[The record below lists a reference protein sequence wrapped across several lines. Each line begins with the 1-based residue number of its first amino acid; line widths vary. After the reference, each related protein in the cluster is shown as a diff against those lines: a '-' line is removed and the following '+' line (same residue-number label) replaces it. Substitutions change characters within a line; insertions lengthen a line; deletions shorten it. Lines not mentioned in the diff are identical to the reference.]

1 MTRHPLTPMP
11 RSGLRTLRAI
21 IASNISAPPFRAGR
35 LFPLLCSAALLS
47 ACGQGSQDDIDAQS
61 ILPTFTQAQAAQGA
75 ASYEEYCASCHGR
88 DLAGSAQG
96 PDLAGESFLAR
107 WGYRSVAMLHDL
119 IRATMPPGGALALQD
134 ADFVNLTAHILNTNQ
149 IAAGEHS
156 LAHDSPHMLTQLPR
170 ANTTVAAAPTPS
182 AAADAAPSGVTRA
195 GAVADY
201 LPLETEQMNNPRAED
216 WIMWRGNPQGWS
228 YSPLDQI
235 NNSNVGQLRLEWVW
249 NMHEGDSEPA
259 PIVHNGVMFLINPS
273 NIIQALDAA
282 TGELIWE
289 HSAGHATGED
299 MRNIALY
306 RDKVIHATTDA
317 RLLAL
322 DARSGEPVWETVIAD
337 HDKGF
342 ENSSGPLIAGDNIIM
357 GLAGCARYI
366 PEDCFVSAYDAETG
380 ELAWRFNTIAKAG
393 EPGGD
398 TWGDLDDIF
407 RAGGETW
414 ITGTYDPELG
424 LTYWGVAQAKPW
436 APPSR
441 HMSIHDPGLYTNSTI
456 ALDAQTGELAWHF
469 QHVPGEALDL
479 DEVYERILIDRDD
492 RKLVF
497 SLGKHGILWKNDRE
511 TGQFLGFAETLYQNI
526 FTHIDPLTGE
536 VTYREDII
544 NAQLDEWIPGCP
556 SSAGGKNWHSMSYHE
571 PSGVLIAP
579 LSQTCLDN
587 RARAV
592 ELVEGSGGLA
602 SNRRFYEMPGTDGN
616 LGKLA
621 AYHVDTMEEVWSY
634 QQRASFHTGVLS
646 TAGNLAFVGDL
657 DRMFRAFDATTG
669 DIMWETR
676 LGTAVQGHPLTFSI
690 NGKQYLAVTTANGGT
705 SPRMVPRAVAPEL
718 RPPTTGNAVYV
729 FSLP

>member
-1 MTRHPLTPMP
+1 MTHRPLTPLADFTTTTNHRISIRP
-11 RSGLRTLRAI
+11 LRAKLLF
-21 IASNISAPPFRAGR
+21 SA
-35 LFPLLCSAALLS
+35 LCVGGLLS
-47 ACGQGSQDDIDAQS
+47 ACGPGSPDDTDTRGIV
-61 ILPTFTQAQAAQGA
+61 PTFTPAQAAQGA
-75 ASYEEYCASCHGR
+75 VSYEQYCASCHGR
-88 DLAGSAQG
+88 DLSGSAQG
-96 PDLAGESFLAR
+96 PALSGDMYLAR
-107 WGYRSVAMLHDL
+107 WNYRSVTMLHDL
-119 IRATMPPGGALALQD
+119 IRATMPPGGAPALQS
-134 ADFVNLTAHILNTNQ
+134 ADFVNMTAHILSSNQ
-149 IAAGEHS
+149 IAAGEQP
-156 LAHDSPHMLTQLPR
+156 LQPDNPHMLTELPR
-170 ANTTVAAAPTPS
+170 ASTAAATAATPT
-182 AAADAAPSGVTRA
+182 AAEAAPSGVVRS

-201 LPLETEQMNNPRAED
+201 IPLETEQMASPPAED
-216 WIMWRGNPQGWS
+216 WLMWRGNPQGWS
-228 YSPLDQI
+228 YSPLAQI
-235 NNSNVGQLRLEWVW
+235 DRGNVGQLRLEWVW
-249 NMHEGDSEPA
+249 NMHEGDSQPA
-259 PIVHNGVMFLINPS
+259 PLVHNGTMFLINPS

-299 MRNIALY
+299 MRNIGLY

-322 DARSGEPVWETVIAD
+322 DARTGEPVWETVIAD

-342 ENSSGPLIAGDNIIM
+342 ENSSGPLIADDKIIM

-366 PEDCFVSAYDAETG
+366 PENCYVSAYDAETG
-380 ELAWRFNTIAKAG
+380 ELAWRFNTIAHAG

-398 TWGDLDDIF
+398 SWGDLDDIF

-456 ALDAQTGELAWHF
+456 ALDAETGELAWHF

-479 DEVYERILIDRDD
+479 DEVYERILIDRDGQ
-492 RKLVF
+492 KLVF

-511 TGQFLGFAETLYQNI
+511 TGQFLGYAETLYQNI
-526 FTHIDPLTGE
+526 FTHIDPLTGA

-571 PSGVLIAP
+571 PTGVLIAP

-592 ELVEGSGGLA
+592 ELVAGSGGLA

-616 LGKLA
+616 LGKIA
-621 AYHVDTMEEVWSY
+621 AFHVDTMEEVWSY

-657 DRMFRAFDATTG
+657 DRRFRAFDAETG
-669 DIMWETR
+669 EIVWETR
-676 LGTAVQGHPLTFSI
+676 LGTAVQGHPMTFSVD
-690 NGKQYLAVTTANGGT
+690 GKQYLAVTTANGGT

>member
-1 MTRHPLTPMP
+1 MTHHPLTP
-11 RSGLRTLRAI
+11 TLLPA
-21 IASNISAPPFRAGR
+21 
-35 LFPLLCSAALLS
+35 LCTAALLS
-47 ACGQGSQDDIDAQS
+47 ACGPGGSDDFGTEGVA
-61 ILPTFTQAQAAQGA
+61 PTFTLAQAAQGA

-88 DLAGSAQG
+88 DLSGSAQG
-96 PDLAGESFLAR
+96 PGLSGEMFQTR

-119 IRATMPPGGALALQD
+119 IRATMPPGGAVALQS
-134 ADFVNLTAHILNTNQ
+134 ADFVNMTAHILNSNQ
-149 IAAGEHS
+149 IVAGD
-156 LAHDSPHMLTQLPR
+156 LPLQRDNPYMLTQLPS
-170 ANTTVAAAPTPS
+170 AGTAAVAAS
-182 AAADAAPSGVTRA
+182 ATAAVAEAAPSGVVRPGT
-195 GAVADY
+195 VADY
-201 LPLETEQMNNPRAED
+201 IPLETEQMTSPPEED
-216 WIMWRGNPQGWS
+216 WLMWRGNPQGWS
-228 YSPLDQI
+228 YSPLAQI
-235 NNSNVGQLRLEWVW
+235 DRDNVGELRLEWVW
-249 NMHEGDSEPA
+249 NMHEGDSQPA
-259 PIVHNGVMFLINPS
+259 PLVHNGTMFLINPS

-299 MRNIALY
+299 MRNIGLY

-322 DARSGEPVWETVIAD
+322 DARTGEPVWETVIAD

-342 ENSSGPLIAGDNIIM
+342 ENSSGPLVAGDKIIM

-366 PEDCFVSAYDAETG
+366 PEDCFVSAYHAETG
-380 ELAWRFNTIAKAG
+380 ELAWRFNTIPKTG

-456 ALDAQTGELAWHF
+456 ALDVETGELAWHF

-479 DEVYERILIDRDD
+479 DEVYERILIDRDG

-511 TGQFLGFAETLYQNI
+511 TGQFLGYAETLYQNI
-526 FTHIDPLTGE
+526 FTHIDPLSGA

-571 PSGVLIAP
+571 PTGVLIAP

-616 LGKLA
+616 LGKIA
-621 AYHVDTMEEVWSY
+621 AFHVDTMEEVWSY

-657 DRMFRAFDATTG
+657 DRRFRAFDAETG
-669 DIMWETR
+669 DIVWETR
-676 LGTAVQGHPLTFSI
+676 LGTAVQGHPMTFSI
-690 NGKQYLAVTTANGGT
+690 DGKQYLAVTTANGGT